1 MKKYNGLDPRI
12 FKSLQTAKNLQR
24 SLNDYH
30 VGIYNGLELSLSYI
44 EGRKAKYR
52 DRYEKNDLDQ
62 IIEELRFIKNNIR
75 FNDLYSLEDD
85 IDILIMKIKSEDW

>member
-12 FKSLQTAKNLQR
+12 FKSLQIAKNLQR

-52 DRYEKNDLDQ
+52 DRFYEKNQ

-85 IDILIMKIKSEDW
+85 IDILIMKIKSENW

>member
-30 VGIYNGLELSLSYI
+30 VGIYNGLELYI
-44 EGRKAKYR
+44 LLFFLQYKTKSRSNNR
-52 DRYEKNDLDQ
+52 R
-62 IIEELRFIKNNIR
+62 IKI
-75 FNDLYSLEDD
+75 Y
-85 IDILIMKIKSEDW
+85 